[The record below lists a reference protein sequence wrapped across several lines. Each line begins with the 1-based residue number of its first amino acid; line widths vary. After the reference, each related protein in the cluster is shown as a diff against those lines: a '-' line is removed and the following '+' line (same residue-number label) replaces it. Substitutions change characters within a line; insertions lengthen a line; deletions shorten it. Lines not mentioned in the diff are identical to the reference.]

1 MALKRKKKK
10 KAAKYSGTFLPLLNW
25 RRLPLD
31 KMDVLINSH
40 LWKDQIW
47 KEKFQLSS
55 WDGGST
61 DTLWEGSGPLPS
73 RVGGHTP
80 ALMVYSPQHASWL
93 LKRSFCIQDFLQM
106 EGLKMLHCRLHNVC
120 DNRDNYR
127 STAARPKMVTAFFS
141 VPIIKLIR
149 NLMRI

>member
-10 KAAKYSGTFLPLLNW
+10 KGCKIFWNIPSPFKLKKAPPWQNGC
-25 RRLPLD
+25 
-31 KMDVLINSH
+31 SH
-40 LWKDQIW
+40 QQSFVKGPNM
-47 KEKFQLSS
+47 EGKFQLSS